1 MVEAACVLIRQL
13 HIVNCAAAADLLTVR
28 CGRTTRL
35 LTTRPAELL
44 ADRARQSPPPSAPPP
59 SGSPMSAGAGA
70 GPSTAAGRRN
80 PLIRHR
86 QLRTRDP
93 AGRIT
98 TGEAPRQGVEDA
110 KLGTSSQSVG
120 LWSVV
125 WRAAALC
132 SATPPAAA
140 RPASAAAAAPPGPE
154 S

>member
-1 MVEAACVLIRQL
+1 MSPLATSAEGAVRYCYVNLQQVEATCILIRQL

-44 ADRARQSPPPSAPPP
+44 ADRAGQSPPPSAPPP

-98 TGEAPRQGVEDA
+98 TGEAPRQGVEDVRVNLNTKDEA
-110 KLGTSSQSVG
+110 RTTRVG
-120 LWSVV
+120 
-125 WRAAALC
+125 
-132 SATPPAAA
+132 
-140 RPASAAAAAPPGPE
+140 
-154 S
+154 